1 MHRDNNECFLLQA
14 QRSLRGRT
22 ALCLQH
28 VWGTFLIPGWW
39 SPCLFSSPSQ
49 LLAGLPTAL
58 SLVQEHMSLGSKYR
72 VARTSKMRIPHCTFS
87 PAFMNL
93 NIMQNFKH
101 IKQQSGMLNT
111 HVPNHQH
118 HQLLAKSVHLCHHLP
133 LHIPYNL

>member
-72 VARTSKMRIPHCTFS
+72 VARTSKMRIPHCTFF

-93 NIMQNFKH
+93 KH
-101 IKQQSGMLNT
+101 Y
-111 HVPNHQH
+111 
-118 HQLLAKSVHLCHHLP
+118 AKFQTYKAAEWYAEHPCTQPPTSPTPSQVCPFMSPSASPHP
-133 LHIPYNL
+133 I